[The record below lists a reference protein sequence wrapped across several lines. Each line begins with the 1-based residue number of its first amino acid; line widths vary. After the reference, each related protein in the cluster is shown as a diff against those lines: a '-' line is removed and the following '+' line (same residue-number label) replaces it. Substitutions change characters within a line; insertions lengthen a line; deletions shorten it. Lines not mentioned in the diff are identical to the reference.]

1 MKIKKILF
9 LLLCCWE
16 LLMFTGCSE
25 KNNDDNNSN
34 NFLTQYTSDYTIR
47 QENDD
52 GTVEISVIAP
62 DFKTIIEH
70 MIKNRQ
76 ECEISIE
83 SIEDIANKYPDCKKE
98 YILIV
103 DELSSEKIDEVF
115 KSQIADELIKIA
127 IMNIDYEEEW
137 STEE

>member
-1 MKIKKILF
+1 MKIKEILF
-9 LLLCCWE
+9 LLLCWV
-16 LLMFTGCSE
+16 LIMLTGCSE
-25 KNNDDNNSN
+25 KNNDDNSN
-34 NFLTQYTSDYTIR
+34 DFLMQYTSDYTIR

-70 MIKNRQ
+70 MIDNRQ
-76 ECEISIE
+76 EREISIE
-83 SIEDIANKYPDCKKE
+83 NIEDIVNKFPDCKKE

-103 DELSSEKIDEVF
+103 DELSGEKIDEVF
-115 KSQIADELIKIA
+115 NSQVAEELIRMA